1 MLNMFQTVCTL
12 YLIVAVWN
20 GWYCTLLLV
29 SQFSVKWTFSLFI
42 FSLYFLIFT
51 ESPGSLTLSDQPEIS
66 DSVPPRCWNFTYGD
80 PSEME
85 FFSPNFPSNY
95 STNLNCARYIE
106 GKFVIYISVLGN
118 ILVLWIV
125 FYLVYVIIAG
135 TKFMFIRST
144 NVSHL
149 FFLFQNCFCPCNVT
163 VIVNKK
169 KIPRKLFLSKTLSD
183 FSRNRISSYF
193 SRNLD
198 ELGRKLFLFF
208 EQVFD
213 QKLCMWQPIMCT
225 KFTWSKKSLTNF
237 SKFHIILYICFC
249 FVSTNTI

>member
-1 MLNMFQTVCTL
+1 MSFRICKKILIWRYNTLKHRHTYRKMLNMFQTVCTL

-118 ILVLWIV
+118 ILVSWIV
-125 FYLVYVIIAG
+125 LYLVYMIIAG

-149 FFLFQNCFCPCNVT
+149 FFFFYFKT
-163 VIVNKK
+163 VSV
-169 KIPRKLFLSKTLSD
+169 PA
-183 FSRNRISSYF
+183 
-193 SRNLD
+193 
-198 ELGRKLFLFF
+198 
-208 EQVFD
+208 
-213 QKLCMWQPIMCT
+213 M
-225 KFTWSKKSLTNF
+225 
-237 SKFHIILYICFC
+237 
-249 FVSTNTI
+249 